1 MDWVATAIV
10 LVIGAFV
17 VSVLAVL
24 GVVVWSDA
32 KAERV
37 KTSGEEAVRAVLEGE
52 EARTAERTEAHIER
66 LRRETEELR
75 SRDSVEVANELLR
88 EERRKG
94 EQP

>member
-1 MDWVATAIV
+1 MDWVAAAIV
-10 LVIGAFV
+10 FVVGASV

-32 KAERV
+32 KVERV
-37 KTSGEEAVRAVLEGE
+37 KASSEGAVRAALEGE
-52 EARTAERTEAHIER
+52 EARTAERTEARVEQ
-66 LRRETEELR
+66 LAREAAELR
-75 SRDSVEVANELLR
+75 SRDSVEVANELLH